1 MVIDINTGR
10 KSTREDVKQ
19 NSLKAWVLAARPK
32 TLSGAM
38 VPVML
43 GSAYAWRTF
52 FDNGGDVGFDN
63 PSFVTSLV
71 ADILCFLF
79 AMVMQIDANL
89 VNDYFDCVRGN
100 DDEGRLGPE
109 RACAMGWVTLPAM
122 RWAMA
127 ITTALACLVGLPLAF
142 VGGWNMIFVGIAC
155 VLFCFLYTTCLA
167 GLGLGD
173 LLVLIF
179 FGVVPVCC
187 TSYLVCGEIPW
198 LIGISCGMV
207 VDTLLIVNNYR
218 DIDNDRISGKRTLV
232 VLIGKKYA
240 EWLYITLPTL
250 ALVIILI
257 MYGWSEKNMLLCFGV
272 YFLFVQTWNEMRAIG
287 TGRALNKT
295 LGKTARNILVYG
307 ILISLLIIFA

>member
-43 GSAYAWRTF
+43 GSAFAWRAF
-52 FDNGGDVGFDN
+52 FDNGGDVGLDN

-79 AMVMQIDANL
+79 AMVMQIDANF

-127 ITTALACLVGLPLAF
+127 ITTTLACLIGLPLAF

-198 LIGISCGMV
+198 LIGVSCGMV

-218 DIDNDRISGKRTLV
+218 DADNDRVDGKRTLV

>member
-1 MVIDINTGR
+1 MVIDIKTGKTSGEQSVR
-10 KSTREDVKQ
+10 Q
-19 NSLKAWVLAARPK
+19 NSPKAWLLASRPK

-52 FDNGGDVGFDN
+52 FDNGGEIGLDS
-63 PSFVTSLV
+63 PSFVTPLI
-71 ADILCFLF
+71 ANILCFLF
-79 AMVMQIDANL
+79 AMVMQIDANF

-100 DDEGRLGPE
+100 DNETRLGPE

-122 RWAMA
+122 RWAMT
-127 ITTALACLVGLPLAF
+127 ITTTLACLIGLPLVL
-142 VGGWNMIFVGIAC
+142 VGGWNMIFIGISC
-155 VLFCFLYTTCLA
+155 VVFCFLYTTCLA

-173 LLVLIF
+173 ILVLLF
-179 FGVVPVCC
+179 FGIVPVCC
-187 TSYLVCGEIPW
+187 TSYLICGEIPW

-207 VDTLLIVNNYR
+207 VDTLLIINNYR
-218 DIDNDRISGKRTLV
+218 DIDNDRASGKRTLV
-232 VLIGKKYA
+232 VFIGKKYA

-250 ALVIILI
+250 ALIIILI

-272 YFLFVQTWNEMRAIG
+272 YFLFVQTWNQMRAIG
-287 TGRALNKT
+287 AGRALNKT